1 MPGTGRFGNT
11 QSLDLT
17 VLGCPSLSSRS
28 TAAVSA
34 TVTMEANRFR
44 VVLCPGLK
52 ARQFKEVNSNW
63 PERSGGGGGFEL
75 LRRCEVLILQ
85 RSQEIE
91 LTTFDN
97 NVVFLSISRS

>member
-63 PERSGGGGGFEL
+63 PERSGGGGASNCSDGVKCSFYNV
-75 LRRCEVLILQ
+75 LRKL
-85 RSQEIE
+85 
-91 LTTFDN
+91 N
-97 NVVFLSISRS
+97 